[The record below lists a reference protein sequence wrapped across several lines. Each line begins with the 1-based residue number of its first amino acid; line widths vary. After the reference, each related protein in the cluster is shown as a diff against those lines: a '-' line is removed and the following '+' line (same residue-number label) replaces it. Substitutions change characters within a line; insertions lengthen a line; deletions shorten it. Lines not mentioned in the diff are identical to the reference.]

1 MTTQSNLAYS
11 ITEIE
16 ALRRNIDVLSKT
28 HHIAILKI
36 IKKNPAII
44 VNENKS
50 GVYIN
55 LSFLLD
61 DTIQEIQKYVEHVKC
76 QEELLIPA
84 EYEKNSLKNIFYSN
98 KEDIISPPGEP
109 LFSINKKEIQIEYV
123 TKPNKDNNASI
134 FSYE

>member
-1 MTTQSNLAYS
+1 MTELNKDSLKK
-11 ITEIE
+11 EIE
-16 ALRRNIDVLSKT
+16 KMDKK
-28 HHIAILKI
+28 HHIEILKI
-36 IKKNPAII
+36 ITKNPVSK

-109 LFSINKKEIQIEYV
+109 LFSMNKKEIPIEYM

>member
-1 MTTQSNLAYS
+1 M
-11 ITEIE
+11 IE
-16 ALRRNIDVLSKT
+16 
-28 HHIAILKI
+28 ILKI
-36 IKKNPAII
+36 IAKNPASK

-61 DTIQEIQKYVEHVKC
+61 DTIREIQKYVNHVKY
-76 QEELLIPA
+76 QEELLTPI
-84 EYEKNSLKNIFYSN
+84 EYQKNSLKNIFYSN
-98 KEDIISPPGEP
+98 KEDTPISDP
-109 LFSINKKEIQIEYV
+109 LFVINTNEKEIPIEYI

>member
-1 MTTQSNLAYS
+1 MTEFSGNINKDILKK
-11 ITEIE
+11 EIE
-16 ALRRNIDVLSKT
+16 KMNKT
-28 HHIAILKI
+28 HHIEILKI
-36 IKKNPAII
+36 IAKNPASK

-61 DTIQEIQKYVEHVKC
+61 DTIREIQKYVNHVKY
-76 QEELLIPA
+76 QEELLTPI
-84 EYEKNSLKNIFYSN
+84 EYQKNSLKNIFYSN
-98 KEDIISPPGEP
+98 KEDTPISDP
-109 LFSINKKEIQIEYV
+109 LFVINTNEKEIPIEYI

>member
-1 MTTQSNLAYS
+1 MTESNENKDILKK
-11 ITEIE
+11 EIE
-16 ALRRNIDVLSKT
+16 KMDKK
-28 HHIAILKI
+28 HHIEILKI
-36 IKKNPAII
+36 ITKNPVSK

-61 DTIQEIQKYVEHVKC
+61 DTIQEIQKYAEHVKC

-84 EYEKNSLKNIFYSN
+84 EYQKNSLKNIFYSN
-98 KEDIISPPGEP
+98 KEDVISPILNEP
-109 LFSINKKEIQIEYV
+109 LFSINKKEIPIEYV